1 VFLVL
6 FPPHFW
12 GRLVRAGCCCCC
24 APFDMES
31 NFLFKNIQ
39 KDMVGPR
46 GVATDRNFFV
56 SWCSMASL
64 SLSLCARLVYLFVKG
79 PQAHF
84 SCNLNKRESI
94 LHCVF
99 LI

>member
-6 FPPHFW
+6 FPPIF
-12 GRLVRAGCCCCC
+12 GGDLCALAAAGCC

-64 SLSLCARLVYLFVKG
+64 SFSLC
-79 PQAHF
+79 
-84 SCNLNKRESI
+84 
-94 LHCVF
+94 
-99 LI
+99 

>member
-64 SLSLCARLVYLFVKG
+64 SLLHSCIYLLG

-94 LHCVF
+94 LRCVF

>member
-1 VFLVL
+1 MKNKKKSPPTKSTRKMLRKKRTNERKVCVFLVL
-6 FPPHFW
+6 FPPIF
-12 GRLVRAGCCCCC
+12 GGDLCALAAAGCC

-56 SWCSMASL
+56 SWFLGAL
-64 SLSLCARLVYLFVKG
+64 WHLSLC
-79 PQAHF
+79 
-84 SCNLNKRESI
+84 
-94 LHCVF
+94 
-99 LI
+99 